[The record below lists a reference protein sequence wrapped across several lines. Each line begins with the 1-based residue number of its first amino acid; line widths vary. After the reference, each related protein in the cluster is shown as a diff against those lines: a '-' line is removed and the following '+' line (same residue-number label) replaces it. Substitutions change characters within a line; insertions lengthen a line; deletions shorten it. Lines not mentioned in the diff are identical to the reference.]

1 MYYSACLYC
10 LLASLYKPDVAVEF
24 IPLSNL
30 KVGTSFPNYSFLSCL
45 FPIIPE
51 ISKVPYT
58 EHTCTRL
65 PEVFEAFESFESK
78 MNKRMNKND
87 NNK

>member
-1 MYYSACLYC
+1 MYYSAYLYC
-10 LLASLYKPDVAVEF
+10 LLASSYKPDIAVEF

-30 KVGTSFPNYSFLSCL
+30 RVGTSFPDYSFLSCL
-45 FPIIPE
+45 FPVVPE

-58 EHTCTRL
+58 EHTRL

-78 MNKRMNKND
+78 MNERMNKNN